1 MEKAM
6 TLIND
11 LEKVMREIPG
21 TREIQKPLADARR
34 ALRGDKPDM
43 EKAQKALADAKAAF
57 DGDIAWRE
65 KAAGELLTG
74 LSAYDQAIRMNIG
87 LRQQPKLSKEQAL
100 DVAAC
105 MANPRDLTLQF

>member
-1 MEKAM
+1 M
-6 TLIND
+6 
-11 LEKVMREIPG
+11 
-21 TREIQKPLADARR
+21 
-34 ALRGDKPDM
+34 
-43 EKAQKALADAKAAF
+43 
-57 DGDIAWRE
+57 
-65 KAAGELLTG
+65 LTG